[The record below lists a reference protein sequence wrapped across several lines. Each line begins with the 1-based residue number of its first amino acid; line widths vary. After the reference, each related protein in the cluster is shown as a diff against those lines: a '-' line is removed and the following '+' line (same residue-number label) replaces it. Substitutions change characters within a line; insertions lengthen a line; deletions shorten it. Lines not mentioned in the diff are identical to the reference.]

1 MTTTIKNPDP
11 RIIQMLTLKG
21 AIKLEKLGMA
31 RRGHSAKVIACD
43 LLGLSRR
50 CKHDEVIEAL
60 ERELAKVQP

>member
-1 MTTTIKNPDP
+1 MATVIQNPNP
-11 RIIQMLTLKG
+11 RTIQMITLRG

-50 CKHDEVIEAL
+50 CKPDEVLAAL
-60 ERELAKVQP
+60 NEELAKEGL